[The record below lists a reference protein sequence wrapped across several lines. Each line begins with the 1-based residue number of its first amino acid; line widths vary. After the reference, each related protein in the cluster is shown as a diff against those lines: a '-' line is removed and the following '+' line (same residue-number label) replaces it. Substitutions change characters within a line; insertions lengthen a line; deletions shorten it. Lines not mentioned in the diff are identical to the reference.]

1 MQARSSEMSTVSQC
15 HALVAIK
22 TLHTVV
28 WALMVAFIA
37 WIPVAAWANHFH
49 RVAILSGLVWIECGV
64 LAINR
69 GRCPLSDLAK
79 RFTAETTANLDIYLP
94 EWIARWNKGIFGAL
108 FVINELIALTLW
120 VRRN

>member
-37 WIPVAAWANHFH
+37 WIPVAAWAHLF
-49 RVAILSGLVWIECGV
+49 RLAAILSGLVWIECGV

-94 EWIARWNKGIFGAL
+94 EWIARWNKGIFGTL

-120 VRRN
+120 IRRN

>member
-37 WIPVAAWANHFH
+37 WIPVAARANHF
-49 RVAILSGLVWIECGV
+49 RLVAILSGLVWIECGV

-108 FVINELIALTLW
+108 FVINELIALVLW

>member
-37 WIPVAAWANHFH
+37 WIPVAAWEHRFH
-49 RVAILSGLVWIECGV
+49 LVAILSGLVWIECGV

-94 EWIARWNKGIFGAL
+94 EWIARWNKGIFGTL